1 MKKISLIFV
10 CIVIIFYIGRASKNV
25 VAIDDPNVLRLNSE
39 MAFVKAE
46 ALLEKGE
53 LATAGLYFNNAISQE
68 PGNWEKIHRY
78 QQNIIKYCQK
88 LIDNAEYEIVLNLL
102 DDMDTFMRSQ
112 ALQISVPDIEKLQLV
127 LVDIAKFKQLVI
139 EKINSAN
146 LNKENIAI
154 TILIKQAEQFI
165 NKAKLEPMQSDFIMY
180 YLTSVDSIISQ
191 LVLSAPE
198 MAKSQVAKLAKQL
211 EQAKQEIANRQS
223 KIVWNDIHKAYA
235 ELEINKVG
243 KIKNDIVQLTKTKQM
258 LIEQRKKIIAKS
270 SEKLQKILADKMFVD
285 IEQIKIDLK
294 KMNLKVKNN
303 GFIKAK
309 NAIKELTTFR
319 QFLVG
324 NMNKISSVEF
334 LEKVQILAKEVNN
347 SIIKWQQIQSRRYEK
362 WAINRITIFYDS
374 YKQELGINSDEDKM
388 YKGIVALLGN
398 IDIRYLSSPAQ
409 TAYNEAFQKFYVEL
423 RDNQKIPLSAE
434 MTLMNKKLLS
444 DF

>member
-1 MKKISLIFV
+1 MRKILLIVV
-10 CIVIIFYIGRASKNV
+10 CTAITFYLGRASKN
-25 VAIDDPNVLRLNSE
+25 IDVKGSTIFNSE
-39 MAFVKAE
+39 EAFVKAE

-53 LATAGLYFNNAISQE
+53 LTTAGLYFNNGLSQE

-78 QQNIIKYCQK
+78 QQNIIKYCQR
-88 LIDNAEYEIVLNLL
+88 LIANDEYEIVLNLL

-112 ALQISVPDIEKLQLV
+112 ALHILVSDIDKLQLV
-127 LVDIAKFKQLVI
+127 LVDIAKLKQSVVKKVNFASSSEKNTTITALV
-139 EKINSAN
+139 
-146 LNKENIAI
+146 
-154 TILIKQAEQFI
+154 KQTEQFI
-165 NKAKLEPMQSDFIMY
+165 NKAKLEPIQSNFIMY
-180 YLTSVDSIISQ
+180 YLTSADSIISQ
-191 LVLSAPE
+191 LVLSAP
-198 MAKSQVAKLAKQL
+198 KITKPQIAKLVKQL
-211 EQAKQEIANRQS
+211 EQAKQEISNRQS

-243 KIKNDIVQLTKTKQM
+243 RIKNDIVQLTKTKQI
-258 LIEQRKKIIAKS
+258 LIKQRKSLITKGKL
-270 SEKLQKILADKMFVD
+270 SEKLQKMLADEILIG

-309 NAIKELTTFR
+309 NAIKELITFR
-319 QFLVG
+319 QLLVG

-334 LEKVQILAKEVNN
+334 LEKIQILAKEVNN
-347 SIIKWQQIQSRRYEK
+347 AIIKWQQIQSRRYEK

-374 YKQELGINSDEDKM
+374 YKQELGINSDEDKI